1 MTKKDLCYFKP
12 QKSIRQVWN
21 DATAA
26 CSKLTKKTNQ
36 ERLNVSTKLWE
47 NKDNVKTVK
56 TNAISKKRRR
66 ESCESPLPT
75 EQPKTKRPKLV
86 LKAEK
91 LIDSIPL
98 KVLEEN
104 KRKLKTGFKLF
115 QLANKEACIKKH
127 GKSAYKFTYIQICNM
142 ENFVILLFL
151 QCYPKWKHSVE
162 VGCLLNS
169 VSILIFAPDAN

>member
-1 MTKKDLCYFKP
+1 MKK
-12 QKSIRQVWN
+12 S
-21 DATAA
+21 
-26 CSKLTKKTNQ
+26 NQ
-36 ERLNVSTKLWE
+36 ERLNFSTKLWE

-56 TNAISKKRRR
+56 TNATSKKRRR
-66 ESCESPLPT
+66 ESCESPLPN

-127 GKSAYKFTYIQICNM
+127 GKSAYKFTY
-142 ENFVILLFL
+142 
-151 QCYPKWKHSVE
+151 
-162 VGCLLNS
+162 NS
-169 VSILIFAPDAN
+169 VIW

>member
-1 MTKKDLCYFKP
+1 MLNLFAYPKVARVRFLPIYPILFPGLKNFNELAENVTKKDLCYFKP

-127 GKSAYKFTYIQICNM
+127 GKSTYKFTLR
-142 ENFVILLFL
+142 FLLYVLF
-151 QCYPKWKHSVE
+151 
-162 VGCLLNS
+162 
-169 VSILIFAPDAN
+169 

>member
-1 MTKKDLCYFKP
+1 MLSLFAYPKVARVRFLPIYPILFPGLKNFNELAENVTKKDLCYFKP

-91 LIDSIPL
+91 LIDS
-98 KVLEEN
+98 N
-104 KRKLKTGFKLF
+104 CFSYKRVKIQVTDSKRVQITMM
-115 QLANKEACIKKH
+115 IKKN
-127 GKSAYKFTYIQICNM
+127 KICR
-142 ENFVILLFL
+142 EKDWL
-151 QCYPKWKHSVE
+151 
-162 VGCLLNS
+162 
-169 VSILIFAPDAN
+169 